1 MLKIAYAWGIRV
13 FASHGHQTRNSRLWS
28 FMLHY
33 VDIMFLDST
42 SFENNIHW
50 KSLRYSQKSVK
61 HTGLLDNDEKWTL
74 NETNT
79 AIFHV
84 NS

>member
-1 MLKIAYAWGIRV
+1 
-13 FASHGHQTRNSRLWS
+13 
-28 FMLHY
+28 MLHY

-42 SFENNIHW
+42 YFENNIHW

-61 HTGLLDNDEKWTL
+61 HDGLLDNERQNGNEKWTL
-74 NETNT
+74 NETN
-79 AIFHV
+79 AMPFFML